1 MLAVNLEQTIVT
13 AHTPRAVHLD
23 RIREET
29 PSTRS
34 FWFND
39 ESLHNAKPGQF
50 AMVWVPIID
59 EVPMSVLAIHG
70 KSEAGVVIKKGGPVS
85 VSLWEKNVGDR
96 FWIRGPYGRPFH
108 VGHHQKLLV
117 VGGGT
122 GLVPLI
128 SLLVHL
134 RGRDVTLVT
143 GARTASEL
151 LFRDWLI
158 TESKEHRF
166 KLFFATDDG
175 TYGEKS
181 QVPTVVAQLLQKEHF
196 DAIYTCGPEPM
207 MKMVYDLGLEKRC
220 HVQVSLERVFKC
232 GVGICAACVIGP
244 YLACRDGPVFTDA
257 ELSGMPEFGRT
268 RRDLSGKKVPLG
280 QGH

>member
-1 MLAVNLEQTIVT
+1 MEQPTHQPHI
-13 AHTPRAVHLD
+13 PRAVRLE
-23 RIREET
+23 RIQDET
-29 PSTRS
+29 PSIRS
-34 FWFND
+34 FWFSD
-39 ESLHNAKPGQF
+39 TSLHDAKPGQF
-50 AMVWVPIID
+50 AMVWVPGVD

-70 KSEAGVVIKKGGPVS
+70 KSEAGVVIKKSGPVS
-85 VSLWEKNVGDR
+85 VALWEKKVGDR
-96 FWIRGPYGRPFH
+96 FWVRGPYGRPFH
-108 VGHHQKLLV
+108 VGHHQKLLI

-134 RGRDVTLVT
+134 RGREVTLIT

-151 LFRDWLI
+151 LFKDWL
-158 TESKEHRF
+158 TRESREQHF
-166 KLFFATDDG
+166 ELIFATDDG
-175 TYGEKS
+175 TYGDKS
-181 QVPTVVAQLLQKEHF
+181 QVPKVVEHVLQKQKF

-207 MKMVYDLGLEKRC
+207 MKIVYDLAVEKRC

-257 ELSGMPEFGRT
+257 ELSGMPEFGQT
-268 RRDLSGKKVPLG
+268 RRDLSGKKVSLS